1 MRVALLCLLAACA
14 GPPKDEGPPRPDQVG
29 LERETRVEAEKVTI
43 VASDHWRGEAK
54 LEGIRVEH
62 GENGVDRA
70 RGGATFKLL
79 GLDVQAAEIE
89 VRWLGDH
96 EDFVLY
102 ASNVAHFEQRREQP
116 YTTGPL
122 DKLTIA
128 NDHVSFFQK

>member
-1 MRVALLCLLAACA
+1 VRVALLCLLAACA
-14 GPPKDEGPPRPDQVG
+14 GPPREEGPPRPDQVG

-43 VASDHWRGEAK
+43 VASDHWRGRAK

-62 GENGVDRA
+62 GEDGADRA
-70 RGGATFKLL
+70 LGGATFRLL
-79 GLDVQAAEIE
+79 GLDVKATEIE

-102 ASNVAHFEQRREQP
+102 ASNVAHFEQVREQP